1 MLQVGEGIDY
11 AIKEPSI
18 GRERA
23 TRCVWRVDEWMKRRV
38 ESDSSW
44 NGSKLLAGV
53 NCQWSFN

>member
-1 MLQVGEGIDY
+1 MLQVKEGTDY

-23 TRCVWRVDEWMKRRV
+23 TRCVWRVDEWMKRLA
-38 ESDSSW
+38 ESDSSS
-44 NGSKLLAGV
+44 NSSKLFAGV